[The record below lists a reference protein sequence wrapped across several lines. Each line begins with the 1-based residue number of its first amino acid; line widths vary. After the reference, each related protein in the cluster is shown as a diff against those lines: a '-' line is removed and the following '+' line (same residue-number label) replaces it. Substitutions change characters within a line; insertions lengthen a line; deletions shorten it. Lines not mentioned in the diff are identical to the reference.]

1 MASKALEILRGA
13 TSVLLFAVFGLGALA
28 ISPLM
33 LVLRKPELCQ
43 RIVRAVW
50 RPLVKLFIWTG
61 LIAVERGNL
70 PNAQGTILVANH
82 PSLIDVVIVVSLV
95 PKTLYIAKHGLRT
108 NPVMAAIVRATSL
121 PDDARLFD
129 AAAPYLKKGWNVLIF
144 PEGTR
149 SPEAGGLHPF
159 KRGAAQLALR
169 TGAPVVCVGIRQSR
183 QILAKRQAIWDMGP
197 RRVTYAFRADAPT
210 VEIPLNARDKN
221 VASPLDGESL
231 HAAARRVTDELS
243 RRIGGLLA

>member
-1 MASKALEILRGA
+1 MASKMIEILRGV
-13 TSVLLFAVFGLGALA
+13 TSVLLFAVFGLGALV

-33 LVLRKPELCQ
+33 LVLRRPERCL
-43 RIVRAVW
+43 RVVRAVW
-50 RPLVKLFIWTG
+50 RPLVKLFVWTG
-61 LIAVERGNL
+61 LIAVDRGNL
-70 PNAQGTILVANH
+70 KKMKGTILVANH
-82 PSLIDVVIVVSLV
+82 PSLIDVVLVVSLV
-95 PKTLYIAKHGLRT
+95 PRTLYIARHGLRT

-149 SPEAGGLHPF
+149 SPEAGGRHPF

-169 TGAPVVCVGIRQSR
+169 TGAPLVCVGILQTRR
-183 QILAKRQAIWDMGP
+183 ILAKRQAIWDMGR
-197 RRVTYAFRADAPT
+197 RRVVYAFRTDAPT
-210 VEIPLNARDKN
+210 RETVET
-221 VASPLDGESL
+221 GESL
-231 HAAARRVTDELS
+231 HAAARRVTTELN